1 MSSDTEV
8 ELTAQQKWTK
18 MTKDDPP
25 WHYRRAKKLDKAA
38 YCKPGVDIKRPLA
51 AFEEGV
57 DYFSDRED
65 AIHAWEASQAA
76 SHKKRKRQ
84 HLLNP
89 EDPEAADDADQDAN
103 QEGGDAEGGADEDA
117 DDATK
122 VAHSTLSDIARRT
135 TSRAAD
141 SK

>member
-38 YCKPGVDIKRPLA
+38 YCRPGVDIKGPLA

-57 DYFSDRED
+57 DCFSDRED
-65 AIHAWEASQAA
+65 AIHAWEANQAA

-84 HLLNP
+84 HLVNP

-117 DDATK
+117 NNM
-122 VAHSTLSDIARRT
+122 
-135 TSRAAD
+135 D
-141 SK
+141 SP

>member
-38 YCKPGVDIKRPLA
+38 YCKPGVDIKRPLS

-57 DYFSDRED
+57 DYFSDRRMLFMLGKP
-65 AIHAWEASQAA
+65 ARLPVIRS
-76 SHKKRKRQ
+76 
-84 HLLNP
+84 
-89 EDPEAADDADQDAN
+89 
-103 QEGGDAEGGADEDA
+103 G
-117 DDATK
+117 
-122 VAHSTLSDIARRT
+122 SDSI
-135 TSRAAD
+135 S
-141 SK
+141 

>member
-38 YCKPGVDIKRPLA
+38 YCKPGVDIKRPLS

-65 AIHAWEASQAA
+65 AIHAWEANQAA

-84 HLLNP
+84 HSSPPTPCCELVYVLRL
-89 EDPEAADDADQDAN
+89 ECGLAIDLIKL
-103 QEGGDAEGGADEDA
+103 G
-117 DDATK
+117 
-122 VAHSTLSDIARRT
+122 LRCC
-135 TSRAAD
+135 
-141 SK
+141 

>member
-65 AIHAWEASQAA
+65 AIHAWEANQAA

-84 HLLNP
+84 HLVNP

-117 DDATK
+117 GNMDSPMDDMRCSLPTDQ
-122 VAHSTLSDIARRT
+122 SGRAR
-135 TSRAAD
+135 
-141 SK
+141 